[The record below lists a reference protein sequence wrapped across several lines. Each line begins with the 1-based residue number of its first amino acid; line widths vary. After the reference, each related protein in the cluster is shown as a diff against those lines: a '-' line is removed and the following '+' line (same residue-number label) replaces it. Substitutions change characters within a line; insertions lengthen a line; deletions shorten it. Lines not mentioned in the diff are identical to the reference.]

1 MGTGAL
7 LREKQPVYYCKASA
21 PLQVVFPFCRS
32 PWPAGHA
39 EAGYNGAMPIGQRIF
54 DNADAAL
61 DAAQEVLA
69 ESLAAGGSP
78 VLLVPSSAAVLRVRE
93 ALAGGPCGLGVRV
106 ETPDTWIADRWE
118 LLGDGRRLV
127 TSAERNLLVQRA
139 LYEEASGG
147 GAIVP
152 SPGTVEL
159 ASTLARDALP
169 QLLATVRA
177 DDTPSGLSEAESAML
192 NALGRY
198 ATLLAERGMAEA
210 AQAAAS
216 LPELMEDVPFLL
228 MLGFDGVP
236 CAIEQLVETLS
247 DRTPAERFDDA
258 CRFPPRSAPR
268 ASELRSLLERL
279 YAPGAPVEPT
289 GAVRFLLPAGRYAA
303 PALVLGALE
312 VAVAREREEALEEG
326 RSPLSVVVAARDP
339 RALFDEIAPALLAR
353 GMTSAVAA
361 RRAFADTAF
370 GRAFLALL
378 AVGSDNA
385 HAASR
390 AADFA
395 LSPFSGLSLR
405 SASDLDATWR
415 GDRLADAATI
425 RRDLTAASEAAADAF
440 AALDI
445 DDFEA
450 AVAAFERSAARLDGR
465 DPAFR
470 SEQLAAMGAA
480 RRFAAASA
488 GAGVAPLEA
497 LSHLERA
504 SVPAHACTSAE
515 GGCEEAPAVRFMT
528 LDDAAELPACSC
540 STLVVCDLEASSY
553 PVRAA
558 EDGATLLMEKLDLR
572 CPVDAL
578 AESRRRFFRALSAPR
593 ACVVC
598 ERALNTS
605 DADEA
610 YPAVMLEELL
620 DCYRSAGGE
629 MDADAR
635 VDRAT
640 GLPEPLASFAQTAGE
655 ETLHAN
661 LVLAPAYGESLT
673 WDVPVSGAVD
683 AASRARIVLP
693 PPNAAADAAPTL
705 SPSAVE
711 SYLECPYK
719 WFALRRLRT
728 SEPDAAFGPK
738 EKGSF
743 SHAVLKRVF
752 ERFGEEGFAKVG
764 PDNLER
770 ARAVFGEV
778 FDERLAAQRSLRP
791 KDNPLIARTKLEEAE
806 LDDLRRKLAAFIE
819 REPLLLPGFEP
830 AHFEFDFGAYE
841 PFEYAD
847 CLLRGSIDRIDVNGC
862 GQAVVID
869 YKGSLSSDY
878 ALSSSSPAVQA
889 AGAVLPHKVQA
900 LMYAQVA
907 RRLLGLD
914 VVGALYVSYAK
925 PKAAGA
931 VNRTALGEHAVPGI
945 SIEACG
951 VPGPAADALGAES
964 FGGLID
970 LVEERVA
977 LAARSLLEGHIAP
990 EPRGGNPCGYCP
1002 VLACEKR
1009 SE

>member
-1 MGTGAL
+1 MTPAASPRDRRLAL
-7 LREKQPVYYCKASA
+7 PNSGLCSKGCMRPERPSNRPAPFASCCLRAAMRHLRSCWARS
-21 PLQVVFPFCRS
+21 RS
-32 PWPAGHA
+32 P
-39 EAGYNGAMPIGQRIF
+39 
-54 DNADAAL
+54 
-61 DAAQEVLA
+61 
-69 ESLAAGGSP
+69 S
-78 VLLVPSSAAVLRVRE
+78 
-93 ALAGGPCGLGVRV
+93 
-106 ETPDTWIADRWE
+106 
-118 LLGDGRRLV
+118 
-127 TSAERNLLVQRA
+127 
-139 LYEEASGG
+139 
-147 GAIVP
+147 
-152 SPGTVEL
+152 
-159 ASTLARDALP
+159 
-169 QLLATVRA
+169 
-177 DDTPSGLSEAESAML
+177 
-192 NALGRY
+192 
-198 ATLLAERGMAEA
+198 
-210 AQAAAS
+210 
-216 LPELMEDVPFLL
+216 
-228 MLGFDGVP
+228 
-236 CAIEQLVETLS
+236 
-247 DRTPAERFDDA
+247 
-258 CRFPPRSAPR
+258 R
-268 ASELRSLLERL
+268 AS
-279 YAPGAPVEPT
+279 
-289 GAVRFLLPAGRYAA
+289 VRRHSRKADPR
-303 PALVLGALE
+303 
-312 VAVAREREEALEEG
+312 
-326 RSPLSVVVAARDP
+326 LSVVVAARDP
-339 RALFDEIAPALLAR
+339 RALFDEIAPALLVR

-515 GGCEEAPAVRFMT
+515 GGCEGAPAVRFMT

-558 EDGATLLMEKLDLR
+558 EDGATLLMEKLGLR

-661 LVLAPAYGESLT
+661 LVLAPAHGESLT

-693 PPNAAADAAPTL
+693 PPNAAADAALRCRPRRSNRILNALTNGLRSGACVRPSPTL
-705 SPSAVE
+705 HSA
-711 SYLECPYK
+711 
-719 WFALRRLRT
+719 RRRKAASRMRCSNASLSASAKRASRRWART
-728 SEPDAAFGPK
+728 TSSG
-738 EKGSF
+738 
-743 SHAVLKRVF
+743 
-752 ERFGEEGFAKVG
+752 
-764 PDNLER
+764 R
-770 ARAVFGEV
+770 ARC
-778 FDERLAAQRSLRP
+778 S
-791 KDNPLIARTKLEEAE
+791 ARFLTSAW
-806 LDDLRRKLAAFIE
+806 
-819 REPLLLPGFEP
+819 
-830 AHFEFDFGAYE
+830 
-841 PFEYAD
+841 
-847 CLLRGSIDRIDVNGC
+847 
-862 GQAVVID
+862 Q
-869 YKGSLSSDY
+869 LSVHSGPRTIR
-878 ALSSSSPAVQA
+878 SSPA
-889 AGAVLPHKVQA
+889 PSSK
-900 LMYAQVA
+900 
-907 RRLLGLD
+907 RP
-914 VVGALYVSYAK
+914 SWTIC
-925 PKAAGA
+925 A
-931 VNRTALGEHAVPGI
+931 VNSPRSSNASRSCCQASSRRI
-945 SIEACG
+945 SSSTSAHTNPSSMPTVFC
-951 VPGPAADALGAES
+951 AAAS
-964 FGGLID
+964 
-970 LVEERVA
+970 
-977 LAARSLLEGHIAP
+977 IA
-990 EPRGGNPCGYCP
+990 
-1002 VLACEKR
+1002 
-1009 SE
+1009 SM